1 MVASAGYLAGSCRR
15 AEQPDLHVTAP
26 EPRPGD
32 RVPNGGYLLAQLLF
46 LLDPS
51 TPARPSRVARS
62 RPPSPA
68 AGILPYCMLRPA
80 EGPVRRDVGPWRVL
94 P

>member
-32 RVPNGGYLLAQLLF
+32 RVPNGGYLK
-46 LLDPS
+46 
-51 TPARPSRVARS
+51 
-62 RPPSPA
+62 SPA
-68 AGILPYCMLRPA
+68 DNA
-80 EGPVRRDVGPWRVL
+80 W
-94 P
+94 